1 MTAAIPLFMLNAED
15 KIAALAVKC
24 LAVAGGYLA
33 GYILGGI
40 IAWAADKWALRQKT
54 PDFIKKAIQVLLGI
68 ALAILVAMIVF
79 GEGGGGGLLGGGGP
93 AEGQGQGVARAPDDT
108 NKKQSPPE
116 KEKPPVKVQPPP
128 APMSSPD
135 APFVKVT
142 FLGGDA
148 ARGDRLYYLG
158 DDQTPR
164 TFEEVKAAMDE
175 LKKKSPK
182 DGYVLLVFPVDPK
195 LAIDEKSRN
204 VSRVTEEAE
213 RLGLET
219 RRP

>member
-1 MTAAIPLFMLNAED
+1 MTAALPLFMLNAED
-15 KIAALAVKC
+15 RIAALAVKC
-24 LAVAGGYLA
+24 LAVAGGFLA
-33 GYILGGI
+33 GYVLGGI
-40 IAWAADKWALRQKT
+40 IAWAADRWAFRQKT
-54 PDFIKKAIQVLLGI
+54 PDFIKKSTQVLFGI

-93 AEGQGQGVARAPDDT
+93 EEGKGEGVAPAQNDQQ
-108 NKKQSPPE
+108 KQSLPE
-116 KEKPPVKVQPPP
+116 KDKPPVKVDPPP
-128 APMSSPD
+128 SPMGSPD

-148 ARGDRLYYLG
+148 ARGDRLYLLG

-164 TFEEVKAAMDE
+164 TFEEVKAALEE
-175 LKKKSPK
+175 LKKKSPE
-182 DGYVLLVFPVDPK
+182 DGYVLLVFPADPK

-204 VSRVTEEAE
+204 VSRVTGEAG